1 MSKNKRAARGRRAEQ
16 TAVSVPATPLPTARA
31 SSSSSRRTSPE
42 EFAEEYA
49 YVRQDL
55 RNILILAVVM
65 FSVMIGLN
73 LLLH

>member
-16 TAVSVPATPLPTARA
+16 TAVSVPVTPLP
-31 SSSSSRRTSPE
+31 SSRVSSSRRTSPE

-55 RNILILAVVM
+55 RNILILAVIM

-73 LLLH
+73 LILH